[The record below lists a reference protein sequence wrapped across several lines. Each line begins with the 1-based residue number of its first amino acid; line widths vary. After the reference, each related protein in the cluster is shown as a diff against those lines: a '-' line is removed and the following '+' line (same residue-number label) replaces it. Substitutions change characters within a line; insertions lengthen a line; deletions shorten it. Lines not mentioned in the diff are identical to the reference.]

1 MTKPKISHYIDYLIE
16 KEEILHL
23 RDKASYKG
31 RNYTSLLGG
40 YLIPECKP
48 FREMFRQKLKEFQ
61 IKYYPKYH
69 GYKVLNIILEKEN
82 KCKNI

>member
-1 MTKPKISHYIDYLIE
+1 MKTEIKKPKISHYIDYLTE

-40 YLIPECKP
+40 YTIPECKP
-48 FREMFRQKLKEFQ
+48 FREMFRKKLEEFK
-61 IKYYPKYH
+61 IKYQ
-69 GYKVLNIILEKEN
+69 YKDTLYTVLNIIKDRA
-82 KCKNI
+82 